1 MRFVDYCPY
10 TFHSFRMEEDITIE
24 SYSTSLAQARNA
36 HFQLSGGSGSFL
48 FFSDDNKFVIK
59 QINTD
64 EFNTLLRVLPSYQRH
79 MRENPHSM
87 LQHMY
92 HLRVAVIT
100 TRTLDWLK
108 LT

>member
-1 MRFVDYCPY
+1 MRN
-10 TFHSFRMEEDITIE
+10 SGGG
-24 SYSTSLAQARNA
+24 
-36 HFQLSGGSGSFL
+36 SGGSGSFL

-92 HLRVAVIT
+92 HLRATVIT